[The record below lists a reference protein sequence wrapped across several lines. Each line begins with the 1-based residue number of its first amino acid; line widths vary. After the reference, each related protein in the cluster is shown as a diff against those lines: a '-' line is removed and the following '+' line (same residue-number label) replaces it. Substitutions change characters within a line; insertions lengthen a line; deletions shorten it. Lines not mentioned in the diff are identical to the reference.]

1 MNCLEVQS
9 LLLQSEMNQAPDGV
23 FVRFSGDAAARGV
36 ANHLAACVACNHLAR
51 KLRRLEKAVRSLP
64 EPIDMAAAKDRFIA
78 KLQIMDLEPA
88 PQPMSMPAQARRRR
102 VVRKSNI
109 FWRIAD
115 SRLTAAALVMLVI
128 GGSIWTYRAREHQ
141 LIASAQAMNSLV
153 EWNLRLA
160 EAKSTAERKRLYDAR
175 AEAEKQLASRAH
187 LNAADR
193 KQANTLIENVEFLS
207 TNEDPLAEADH
218 FSQVAEVLITKM
230 DSLAS
235 KAPETM
241 DRLSD
246 TYYRVVDQGIQQNLE
261 RAAAAGANTPVAQKQ
276 IEAIDQRNTMLQSK
290 VEALLEKNPSAS
302 QPQLRKALDL
312 HKQKVQQRNAKS
324 H

>member
-36 ANHLAACVACNHLAR
+36 ADHLATCAACNQLAR

-64 EPIDMAAAKDRFIA
+64 EPIDMADAKHRFIA
-78 KLQIMDLEPA
+78 KLQGMDLEPT
-88 PQPMSMPAQARRRR
+88 PMPMPAPARRRR
-102 VVRKSNI
+102 VVHKSNI
-109 FWRIAD
+109 LWRIAD
-115 SRLTAAALVMLVI
+115 SRLTAAALVLLVI
-128 GGSIWTYRAREHQ
+128 GGSIWTYRVREHQ

-187 LNAADR
+187 FNAADR
-193 KQANTLIENVEFLS
+193 KQANTLIQNVEFLS

-235 KAPETM
+235 KAPETL

-246 TYYRVVDQGIQQNLE
+246 TYYRVVDQGIQQNLD
-261 RAAAAGANTPVAQKQ
+261 RAAAAGPSTPVAQKQ
-276 IEAIDQRNTMLQSK
+276 IEAIDQRNAMLQSK

-312 HKQKVQQRNAKS
+312 QKQKGHQRNAKS